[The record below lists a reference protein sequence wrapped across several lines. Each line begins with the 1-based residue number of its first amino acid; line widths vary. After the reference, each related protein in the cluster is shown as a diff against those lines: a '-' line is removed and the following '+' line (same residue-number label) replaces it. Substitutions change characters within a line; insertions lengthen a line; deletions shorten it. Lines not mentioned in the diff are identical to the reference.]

1 MSVRV
6 FSSSKILSIASGD
19 SELLEF
25 EDKGVGTSADLVTVA
40 VVDAV
45 DFEVKSGENAV
56 LDDDA
61 ALVDE
66 TGGIEVAALVVD
78 AIVELA
84 TEETLGETEL
94 VVDAFVELATEET
107 LGETVLVFDAFV
119 ELATTGDRGTV
130 VVLEETAEAETEVG
144 ETVDDMPDNGDWL
157 D

>member
-84 TEETLGETEL
+84 PDETMGETEVL
-94 VVDAFVELATEET
+94 VVE
-107 LGETVLVFDAFV
+107 AFV
-119 ELATTGDRGTV
+119 ELATTGERDTA

-144 ETVDDMPDNGDWL
+144 ETVDDKPDNGDWL

>member
-25 EDKGVGTSADLVTVA
+25 EDTGVGTSADLVTVA

-66 TGGIEVAALVVD
+66 TIGGIEVAALVVD

-84 TEETLGETEL
+84 PDETMGETEVL
-94 VVDAFVELATEET
+94 VVGAFVELA
-107 LGETVLVFDAFV
+107 
-119 ELATTGDRGTV
+119 

-144 ETVDDMPDNGDWL
+144 ETVDDKPDNGDWL

>member
-25 EDKGVGTSADLVTVA
+25 EDTGVGTSADLVTVA

-61 ALVDE
+61 ALDE
-66 TGGIEVAALVVD
+66 TIGGIEVAALVVD

-84 TEETLGETEL
+84 PDETMGETEVL
-94 VVDAFVELATEET
+94 VVEAFVELT
-107 LGETVLVFDAFV
+107 
-119 ELATTGDRGTV
+119 TTGERDTAF
-130 VVLEETAEAETEVG
+130 VLEETAEAETEFG
-144 ETVDDMPDNGDWL
+144 ETVDDKPDNGDWL